1 MPENQTK
8 IGRRRFVADGLRVVG
23 AVGLVG
29 AAGLLTVRRADP
41 GREVESIN
49 NLWQIDP
56 NKCVACGNC
65 ATHCVLDKSAVVCKH
80 AFRMCGY
87 CDLCTGYFE
96 PEAAE
101 LTTGAENVLCPTGAI
116 VRTFIEDP
124 YYEYTIDEPK
134 CIGCGKC
141 VKGCT
146 AFGNGSLYLQID
158 QDRCTHCNECSI
170 AVACPSEAV
179 RRVPAA
185 TPYLRKDRN
194 LEA

>member
-1 MPENQTK
+1 MAENQPP
-8 IGRRRFVADGLRVVG
+8 IGRRRFVGDSLRIIG
-23 AVGLVG
+23 AASLAG
-29 AAGLLTVRRADP
+29 AAGLLTFRRAKPEGDSL
-41 GREVESIN
+41 G

-56 NKCVACGNC
+56 HKCVACGNC

-80 AFRMCGY
+80 AFAMCGY

-96 PEAAE
+96 PDAAE

-116 VRTFIEDP
+116 ARRFIEDP

-141 VKGCT
+141 VKGCM

-158 QDRCTHCNECSI
+158 QDRCKHCNECAI

-179 RRVPAA
+179 RRVTSAE
-185 TPYLRKDRN
+185 PYLPKDRD
-194 LEA
+194 LKA